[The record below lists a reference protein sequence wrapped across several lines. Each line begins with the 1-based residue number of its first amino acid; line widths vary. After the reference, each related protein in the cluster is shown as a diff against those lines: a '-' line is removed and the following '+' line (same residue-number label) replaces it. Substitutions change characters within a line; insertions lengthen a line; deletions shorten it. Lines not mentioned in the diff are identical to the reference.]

1 MEPTVELLQG
11 DLEPFVVIQ
20 YADHQRR
27 MTVQQAHQ
35 WLEDARSGKDFASKM
50 RFVNQKCVCLYCKVS
65 DVLDGIR

>member
-27 MTVQQAHQ
+27 MTVQQAQ
-35 WLEDARSGKDFASKM
+35 AFVEDAELTPCRGSD
-50 RFVNQKCVCLYCKVS
+50 CLSCKVEA
-65 DVLDGIR
+65 LIAGIR